1 MIYVSLRKWSG
12 QFQVPGV
19 VGKIRRTI
27 AAGLA
32 QSECVVVLDDGAKGL
47 TLDIRH
53 AIEQAWPPEKVRFSR
68 THPALAGKS
77 LSPPR
82 RRWRGR

>member
-12 QFQVPGV
+12 QFEVVGV

-32 QSECVVVLDDGAKGL
+32 RNECVVVLDDGTKGL

-53 AIEQAWPPEKVRFSR
+53 AIEQGWDPAKVRFSR
-68 THPALAGKS
+68 THPTLGG
-77 LSPPR
+77 LPSPGR
-82 RRWRGR
+82 RRRRLQ